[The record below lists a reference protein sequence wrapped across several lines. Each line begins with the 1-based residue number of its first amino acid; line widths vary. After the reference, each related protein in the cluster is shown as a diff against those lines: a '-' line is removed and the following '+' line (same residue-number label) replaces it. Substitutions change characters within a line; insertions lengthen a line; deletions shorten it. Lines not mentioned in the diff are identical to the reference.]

1 MAHQIARDSL
11 VRAERT
17 AHELVGRSFLR
28 EQDFTVLE
36 WNYLL
41 DLAQRLKLEHVI
53 GMKRARLQ
61 GANIA
66 LVFEKPSTSTRCAFE
81 VAAHHQGA
89 QVTYVDRATSHL
101 GTAETIKDVGRVLG
115 RMYDGIAYRGS
126 RHGDAEVLAR
136 RAEVPVWNALTD
148 RWHPTQS
155 LCDVLTM
162 REATGKADA
171 EIAFAY
177 CGDARSSVANS
188 LLVAGAMLG
197 MDVRMVAPADAWNP
211 PAVISTARDIAAETG
226 ARITHTDDPATGVT
240 GVDVVYADVW
250 APLGSATTTWAS
262 RVAMLAPYRV
272 DMRLLELTGN
282 AEVRFMHPLPALHDR
297 ESALA
302 ESLGEALA
310 QGGAAS
316 ADQVDAA
323 LEVTDEVFESA
334 HSIVF
339 DQAENRMHTVEA
351 VLVATLGS

>member
-1 MAHQIARDSL
+1 MTHALRFHVL
-11 VRAERT
+11 TLPNVPWPEVERRFR
-17 AHELVGRSFLR
+17 HIEELGYHPTVVTGSGASVGRWTPHDASLAADVPAQTPVIRIPGPEPAARSGWAGRTERWLR
-28 EQDFTVLE
+28 
-36 WNYLL
+36 
-41 DLAQRLKLEHVI
+41 
-53 GMKRARLQ
+53 
-61 GANIA
+61 
-66 LVFEKPSTSTRCAFE
+66 
-81 VAAHHQGA
+81 
-89 QVTYVDRATSHL
+89 
-101 GTAETIKDVGRVLG
+101 
-115 RMYDGIAYRGS
+115 
-126 RHGDAEVLAR
+126 R
-136 RAEVPVWNALTD
+136 RPAWD
-148 RWHPTQS
+148 RWW
-155 LCDVLTM
+155 
-162 REATGKADA
+162 
-171 EIAFAY
+171 
-177 CGDARSSVANS
+177 
-188 LLVAGAMLG
+188 VAGVIDAARG
-197 MDVRMVAPADAWNP
+197 VRD
-211 PAVISTARDIAAETG
+211 
-226 ARITHTDDPATGVT
+226 
-240 GVDVVYADVW
+240 VDVVYADVW